1 MSFDV
6 YLQVFE
12 NGESAGI
19 SRDSVR
25 IAFGAAF
32 VSEPELNR
40 WEVRYDKQNTC
51 DVYLGSQGATMLDG
65 LSINRPS
72 GDMRLWDALA
82 LILTMGNVVFYFPG
96 CKAPLVAN
104 LNASR
109 HLPRDMIVTLGEP
122 IVALSGAEILRETQS
137 A

>member
-1 MSFDV
+1 VSFDV

-82 LILTMGNVVFYFPG
+82 LF
-96 CKAPLVAN
+96 
-104 LNASR
+104 
-109 HLPRDMIVTLGEP
+109 
-122 IVALSGAEILRETQS
+122 
-137 A
+137 